1 MTLSN
6 IALNFTLI
14 SMLAI
19 AAVAIWSN
27 RGYAF
32 DLRAKANSR
41 RRDRNRQGGRRRDDS
56 VFPA

>member
-6 IALNFTLI
+6 LALNFTLI

-27 RGYAF
+27 RGYTF

-41 RRDRNRQGGRRRDDS
+41 RRDRNRQGGRRREDS